1 MHYLKLE
8 KLWVTNKRLDFFKG
22 ICYDFEWE
30 VVDMLKNK
38 EELTKRITKICES
51 KVSELKYKEI
61 IKGWTDKIFSA
72 FNVPYSISNDIVTLR
87 VNPIDYD
94 DFVLFAVLAT
104 ISDENIVK
112 EYYTE
117 AEIKK
122 YSNQKYKDKKIK
134 FPIKWKMIQVSDD
147 QWIGSI
153 TVKELMQLRDARLIN
168 YNENTQRP
176 LSRKTINGE
185 EVYRI
190 TINESAIAAIK
201 DSYTNGTYI
210 SNTITLNV
218 PEDAEMYY
226 SDGEVVIN
234 QIESF
239 DILDGYH
246 RYLAMQRLFLENKS
260 FDYTM
265 EFRLVCFPEEKAKQ
279 FIWQEDQ
286 KTKMSKLD
294 SDSMNQNNIANQ
306 IVNRLNQKSP
316 FNGLINNNKSIIDAG
331 SFSYFINQY
340 LCGDIS
346 KKQERKEM
354 IAISNRVYDS
364 LLLLV
369 DNSPSLI
376 DKRWDLLYLVSAIHA
391 ISLQVPNNEYVKTVD
406 KLYKIFTD
414 PENEIIVRN
423 FRNKNMGKIDIN
435 RINNLYNGKR

>member
-1 MHYLKLE
+1 
-8 KLWVTNKRLDFFKG
+8 
-22 ICYDFEWE
+22 
-30 VVDMLKNK
+30 MLKSK
-38 EELTKRITKICES
+38 EELAKKITRICEN
-51 KVSELKYKEI
+51 KVSDLKYKEVI
-61 IKGWTDKIFSA
+61 NKWTDTLFQSYNIPHSL
-72 FNVPYSISNDIVTLR
+72 SNDILSLR
-87 VNPIDYD
+87 VNPVDYED
-94 DFVLFAVLAT
+94 YILFAVLSI
-104 ISDENIVK
+104 ISEEKTVK
-112 EYYTE
+112 DYFTE
-117 AEIKK
+117 SEIKK
-122 YSNQKYKDKKIK
+122 YSAKKYAEKKIK
-134 FPIKWKMIQVSDD
+134 FPIRWKMVQVSDD

-153 TVKELMQLRDARLIN
+153 SVKELMQLRNARLIN

-190 TINESAIAAIK
+190 TINEAAISAIM
-201 DSYTNGTYI
+201 DSYANGTYI
-210 SNTITLNV
+210 SNTITLNM
-218 PEDAEMYY
+218 PEDTEMRY

-234 QIESF
+234 QISSF

-246 RYLAMQRLFLENKS
+246 RYLAMQRLYLNDKN

-286 KTKMSKLD
+286 KTKMSKID

-354 IAISNRVYDS
+354 ISMSNTIYENM
-364 LLLLV
+364 LILV
-369 DNSPSLI
+369 DNAPSII
-376 DKRWDLLYLVSAIHA
+376 DKRWDILYLVSVIHA
-391 ISLQVPNNEYVKTVD
+391 ISLQVPEKKFISTVE
-406 KLYKIFTD
+406 KLYSIFTD
-414 PENEIIVRN
+414 PDNEIIVRN
-423 FRNKNMGKIDIN
+423 FKNKNIGKIDIN
-435 RINNLYNGKR
+435 RINNLFKEKR